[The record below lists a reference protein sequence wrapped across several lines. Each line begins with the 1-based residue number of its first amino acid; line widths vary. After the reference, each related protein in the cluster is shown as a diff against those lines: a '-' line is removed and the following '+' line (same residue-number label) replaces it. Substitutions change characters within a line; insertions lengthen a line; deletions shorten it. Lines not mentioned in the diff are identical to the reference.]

1 LWLCGTPIKRNE
13 TTDSPTDN
21 ILCLLGCFQKEQF
34 KMTCQTCGGSK
45 LVKSGIGVIECPECQ
60 LKPQQMKDETLAR
73 ILFLALILAAMLA

>member
-1 LWLCGTPIKRNE
+1 
-13 TTDSPTDN
+13 
-21 ILCLLGCFQKEQF
+21 
-34 KMTCQTCGGSK
+34 MTCQTCGGSK